1 MNIQDIILTRRSI
14 RKYKT
19 DAVSE
24 EQIETMLKAGMY
36 APSAN
41 NKQPWSFIVVD
52 DRAMLNKI
60 MGVHPYSKMLKE
72 APLAIV
78 VCSDELI
85 EPMTSYWIQDC
96 SAAVQNILLSAAGM
110 GLGTCWLGVNPR
122 EDRMRDVSELFEL
135 PSHIQPLAIIAV
147 GHPDEVKEMPDR
159 FIKSRIH
166 RNKWSK

>member
-1 MNIQDIILTRRSI
+1 MNFQDIILTRRSI
-14 RKYKT
+14 RKYNLNPI
-19 DAVSE
+19 SE

-52 DRAMLNKI
+52 DRDMLNKI

-78 VCSDELI
+78 VCADELI

-96 SAAVQNILLSAAGM
+96 SAALQNILLSAWEM

-122 EDRMRDVSELFEL
+122 EDRMRQVSELFEL
-135 PSHIQPLAIIAV
+135 PTHVQPLSIIAV
-147 GHPDEVKEMPDR
+147 GYPDEVKEMPDR

-166 RNKWSK
+166 RNKWGK

>member
-1 MNIQDIILTRRSI
+1 MDIQNIILTRRTI

-24 EQIETMLKAGMY
+24 QQIENMLKAAMY

-52 DRAMLNKI
+52 DRTMLNKI

-96 SAAVQNILLSAAGM
+96 SAAIQNILLSAHGM
-110 GLGTCWLGVNPR
+110 GLATAWLGVNPR
-122 EDRMRDVSELFEL
+122 EDRMRNVSELFEL

-147 GHPDEVKEMPDR
+147 GYADEIKEMPER

-166 RNKWSK
+166 YNKWSK

>member
-24 EQIETMLKAGMY
+24 EMIENMLRAAMY

-52 DRAMLNKI
+52 DRVMLNKI

-78 VCSDELI
+78 VCADELI
-85 EPMTSYWIQDC
+85 EMFPFYRK
-96 SAAVQNILLSAAGM
+96 GM
-110 GLGTCWLGVNPR
+110 FKR
-122 EDRMRDVSELFEL
+122 QKSFQKSDRL
-135 PSHIQPLAIIAV
+135 
-147 GHPDEVKEMPDR
+147 K
-159 FIKSRIH
+159 
-166 RNKWSK
+166 